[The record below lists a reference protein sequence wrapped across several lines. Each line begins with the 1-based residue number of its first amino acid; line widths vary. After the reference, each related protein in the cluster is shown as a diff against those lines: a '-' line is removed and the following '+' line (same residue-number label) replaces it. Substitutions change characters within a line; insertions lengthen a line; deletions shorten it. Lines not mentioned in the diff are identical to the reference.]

1 MSKET
6 KELTMEEVKERLE
19 LLETLVKA
27 QNICLGIILEKLEK
41 FDMMDTKTDELD
53 WDV

>member
-6 KELTMEEVKERLE
+6 KELSMEEIKERLE

-27 QNICLGIILEKLEK
+27 QNICLGIILKKFEKY
-41 FDMMDTKTDELD
+41 DMMDTMTDELD

>member
-1 MSKET
+1 MSKEA
-6 KELTMEEVKERLE
+6 KELTMEEIKERLE

-27 QNICLGIILEKLEK
+27 QNICLGIILEKFEK
-41 FDMMDTKTDELD
+41 YDMMDTMTDDLD

>member
-6 KELTMEEVKERLE
+6 KELSMEEIKERLE

-27 QNICLGIILEKLEK
+27 QNICLGIILEKFEK
-41 FDMMDTKTDELD
+41 YDMMDTKIDELD